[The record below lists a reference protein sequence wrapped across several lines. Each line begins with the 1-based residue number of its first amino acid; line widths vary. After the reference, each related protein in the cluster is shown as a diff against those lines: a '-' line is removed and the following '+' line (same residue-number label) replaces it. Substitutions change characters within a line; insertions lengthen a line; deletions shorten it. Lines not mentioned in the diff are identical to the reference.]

1 MRAFRRER
9 REERDYAVSHHTVIR
24 KKLLAEKL
32 QLVVSSG
39 WGLLI
44 PGASLVIVG
53 FGAYLVIQSKG
64 TIGDIVAFQMYAMM
78 LLQPVSSIV
87 NSYSATQQALTAL
100 RQPSLQETRLHHAA
114 EKWRDRLMA
123 HDNDALVELLESHP
137 GANRQHFGRLL
148 RSARNSPDD
157 DPQPSRALY
166 RALRELL
173 AAD

>member
-1 MRAFRRER
+1 MISDEKKISKSERKRQISALQKLGESLIDLNSSELDSLPISEQLREAVLHAQSIRQHEAQRRQRQYIGKLMR
-9 REERDYAVSHHTVIR
+9 
-24 KKLLAEKL
+24 
-32 QLVVSSG
+32 
-39 WGLLI
+39 
-44 PGASLVIVG
+44 
-53 FGAYLVIQSKG
+53 
-64 TIGDIVAFQMYAMM
+64 DIDP
-78 LLQPVSSIV
+78 QPL
-87 NSYSATQQALTAL
+87 QQALTAL

-123 HDNDALVELLESHP
+123 YDNDALVELLESHP